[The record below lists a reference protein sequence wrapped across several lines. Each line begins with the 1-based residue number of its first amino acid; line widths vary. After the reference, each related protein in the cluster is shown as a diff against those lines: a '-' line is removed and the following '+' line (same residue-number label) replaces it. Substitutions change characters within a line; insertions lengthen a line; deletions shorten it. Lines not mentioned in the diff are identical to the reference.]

1 MTAWRESRGWNRDA
15 PQVDVAYSGET
26 DMTDVILGTLRLYLA
41 GDIDL
46 DSLEDRIIPLAWD
59 DEFEDQDLVD
69 QIAVKLVYI
78 KDGVSDESIFRTRM
92 AEILAQTQDITDV
105 AVSVPS

>member
-1 MTAWRESRGWNRDA
+1 MSDNVLEA
-15 PQVDVAYSGET
+15 
-26 DMTDVILGTLRLYLA
+26 LRLYLNR
-41 GDIDL
+41 DIDL
-46 DSLEDRIIPLAWD
+46 DALEYRVITLAWD

-92 AEILAQTQDITDV
+92 AEIASRVPAAV
-105 AVSVPS
+105 AD